1 MTKSSRALEAIFR
14 DCAAFLEEVYRDEPK
29 VPVFGEGDPASPLMM
44 VGEAPGAEETRL
56 RRPFVGKA
64 GKNLDEFLQVVNL
77 KREDLYITNVV
88 KFRPTKTHERTGSL
102 SNRPPTKEEILI
114 CMRFLWR
121 EIETVQPSVIVTLGN
136 TPLQALLEDPKATIG
151 TLHGQEIPGQ
161 HGDARYILFP
171 LYHPASLIYN
181 RSLAPV
187 YRQDLEKL
195 RRFLTLQDIFPD

>member
-1 MTKSSRALEAIFR
+1 MTALSQSF
-14 DCAAFLEEVYRDEPK
+14 D
-29 VPVFGEGDPASPLMM
+29 PVFGSWYTQSQLGSGTD
-44 VGEAPGAEETRL
+44 
-56 RRPFVGKA
+56 GKA
-64 GKNLDEFLQVVNL
+64 FTIV
-77 KREDLYITNVV
+77 REDETGKKQRAVL
-88 KFRPTKTHERTGSL
+88 KTIRVGDYRNEKKSFNTIGDQ
-102 SNRPPTKEEILI
+102 PQKPTKEEILI